1 MNRPEETEVVIVGSG
16 PAGAA
21 AAHILVHAG
30 VKVVMLD
37 AGSRPDRD
45 RYALMD
51 KSVRGQIPWSFPE
64 YPYEMHG
71 DDVELN
77 EFAIR
82 KVGGSSLAWGA
93 IAPRFHAADFE
104 MHKRYGVGVDWPLSY
119 DELEPYYCKAE
130 KFMGVSGA
138 DDNPYASPRS
148 QPYPMGAF
156 AMNDTDRFVRGA
168 GDKLDIKFHS
178 VPCARNSTIY
188 ANRSA
193 CAYYGVCRACPI
205 NAMFS
210 SDYPVNRLE
219 AKPNFELRPDSP
231 AARIETASDG
241 QASAVVYHDADGH
254 EQVIRAEKVILAA
267 QAVETVRLLLNSG
280 LCNRNGELG
289 KYFMEHPKFYMS
301 GRVGERLSPFRQ
313 GFETA
318 TTLKFHDHPNRDRY
332 AGGRLLVR
340 ENAGPSVPEIAIDS
354 GLWGEDLREE
364 IRETFGHFVTLGAFL
379 EQLPYEHN
387 RITLSDSQKDASGL
401 PAAKVDFRLQ
411 GEYENAGYTEMA
423 KVMEKLFGEM
433 GASEVELIMPP
444 SNSGHYMGGHRMGA
458 DAERSTTNSYL
469 QTHEIDNLYLA
480 SGGAF
485 PTAGVSNPTL
495 TTVALVLRMAD
506 QILAS

>member
-1 MNRPEETEVVIVGSG
+1 MIVGSG

-21 AAHILVHAG
+21 AAHRLVHAG

-37 AGSRPDRD
+37 AGSRPVKD

-51 KSVRGQIPWSFPE
+51 KSVRGQIPWTFPE
-64 YPYEMHG
+64 YPYEMDG

-77 EFAIR
+77 LFAIR

-93 IAPRFHAADFE
+93 IAPRFHSADFE
-104 MHKRYGVGVDWPLSY
+104 MQTRYGVGVDWPLSY
-119 DELEPYYCKAE
+119 DELEPYYCEAE
-130 KFMGVSGA
+130 AFMGVSGA

-148 QPYPMGAF
+148 KPYPMGPF
-156 AMNDTDRFVRGA
+156 AMNDTDRLVRAA

-188 ANRSA
+188 ENRSA

-205 NAMFS
+205 SAMYS
-210 SDYPVNRLE
+210 SDYTVNRLE

-231 AARIETASDG
+231 AARIETDAHGRASV
-241 QASAVVYHDADGH
+241 VVYHDADGN
-254 EQVIRAEKVILAA
+254 EQAIGAQKVVLAA
-267 QAVETVRLLLNSG
+267 QAIETVRLLLNSD
-280 LCNRNGELG
+280 LCNRNGMLG

-318 TTLKFHDHPNRDRY
+318 TTLKYHDHPNRDRY

-340 ENAGPSVPEIAIDS
+340 ENAGPSVPEIAVEG
-354 GLWGEDLREE
+354 GLWGEDLRNE
-364 IRETFGHFVTLGAFL
+364 IRETFGHYITLGAFL

-387 RITLSDSQKDASGL
+387 RISLSGSRRDTNGVA
-401 PAAKVDFRLQ
+401 AAKVEFKLQ
-411 GEYENAGYTEMA
+411 GEYENAGFTEMS
-423 KVMEKLFGEM
+423 KVMESLFHEL
-433 GASEVELIMPP
+433 GASDVEVIMPP
-444 SNSGHYMGGHRMGA
+444 SNSGHYMGGHRMGN
-458 DAERSTTNSYL
+458 DPETSTTDSFL
-469 QTHEIDNLYLA
+469 KTHEIDNLYLA
-480 SGGAF
+480 TGGAF

-495 TTVALVLRMAD
+495 TTVALVLRMAEEM
-506 QILAS
+506 LHS

>member
-1 MNRPEETEVVIVGSG
+1 MKNTEVVIVGSG

-21 AAHILVHAG
+21 AAHTLVHAG
-30 VKVVMLD
+30 VTVVMLD
-37 AGSRPDRD
+37 AGSRPEED
-45 RYALMD
+45 RYALME

-93 IAPRFHAADFE
+93 IAPRFHTADFE
-104 MHKRYGVGVDWPLSY
+104 MHKRYGIGVDWPLSY
-119 DELEPYYCKAE
+119 DDLEPYYCKAE
-130 KFMGVSGA
+130 TFMGVSGA

-156 AMNDTDRFVRGA
+156 AMNDSDRLVRSA
-168 GDKLDIKFHS
+168 GDKLGIKFHS

-210 SDYPVNRLE
+210 SDYVVNRLE
-219 AKPNFELRPDSP
+219 AKPNFKLFADSS
-231 AARIETASDG
+231 AARIETSANG
-241 QASAVVYHDADGH
+241 RASAVVYHDADGR
-254 EQVIRAEKVILAA
+254 EQIVYAEKIILAA
-267 QAVETVRLLLNSG
+267 QAVETVRLLLNSD
-280 LCNRNGELG
+280 LCNRNAQLG

-301 GRVGERLSPFRQ
+301 GRVSNRLSPFRQ

-318 TTLKFHDHPNRDRY
+318 TTLKFHDHPERAHY

-340 ENAGPSVPEIAIDS
+340 ENAGPSVPEIATES
-354 GLWGEDLREE
+354 GLWGSDLREE

-387 RITLSDSQKDASGL
+387 RISLSETQFDSNGL
-401 PAAKVDFRLQ
+401 PAAKVDFKLQ
-411 GEYENAGYTEMA
+411 GEYEDRGYAEMA
-423 KVMEKLFGEM
+423 KVMKQLFGEM
-433 GASEVELIMPP
+433 NASEVELVVPP
-444 SNSGHYMGGHRMGA
+444 SNSGHYMGGHRMGV
-458 DAERSTTNSYL
+458 DAESSTTDSYL
-469 QTHEIDNLYLA
+469 KTHEIDNLYLA

-495 TTVALVLRMAD
+495 TTVALVLRMAE
-506 QILAS
+506 QMLKS